1 MNFKE
6 KLEEY
11 NKLKQRREYLEH
23 DMGECKH
30 MLELLEDINFTAR
43 PKISSDRD
51 CYMFTLAFNPIPTL
65 IDYYKKIYSEKA
77 KQKEELDKR
86 IKKIEEE

>member
-23 DMGECKH
+23 DMGECKII
-30 MLELLEDINFTAR
+30 LQLLEDIIFTAR
-43 PKISSDRD
+43 PKIKSER
-51 CYMFTLAFNPIPTL
+51 YTITLAFEPIPVL
-65 IDYYKKIYSEKA
+65 IGYYKKIYTETA
-77 KQKEELDKR
+77 KQKEELDKQ
-86 IKKIEEE
+86 IKEIEEE